1 MVDSAFLIGNR
12 ELGYQFSMNLLQMR
26 RLVFVRIRYSRDRH
40 GYALQ
45 GIIGARFCQSEHGPY
60 VVGGGVAGRER
71 GQIQRVSIVFKI
83 DV

>member
-1 MVDSAFLIGNR
+1 
-12 ELGYQFSMNLLQMR
+12 
-26 RLVFVRIRYSRDRH
+26 
-40 GYALQ
+40 LQ